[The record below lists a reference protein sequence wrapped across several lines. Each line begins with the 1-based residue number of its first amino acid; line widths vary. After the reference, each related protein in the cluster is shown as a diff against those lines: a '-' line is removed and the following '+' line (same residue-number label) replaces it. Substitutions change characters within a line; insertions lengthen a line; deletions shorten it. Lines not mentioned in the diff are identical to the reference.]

1 MDAGVTKTQW
11 DRCPPGPQRQV
22 DDGWSGS
29 AFGKRD
35 PRRLVAQHPAVERPD
50 AIDVGGDAFDAM
62 LGDHRRHAELGN
74 QPEHDLQDVLGRL
87 RVELRGRLVEDERIR
102 VHDERSRDGDALA
115 FAAREGVD
123 TTTPQRVDAD
133 LVDHFLD
140 ALAHQRPREPEVL
153 ETKRQLGTHI
163 GFVFQHPD
171 AQFVLEDVE
180 AELAFGLENLGLNR
194 SLMRKRVEEVI
205 DQVGINPLRRRRID
219 SLSGGERQRVAI
231 AAALAMHPDALVLDE
246 PTSQLDPQAAED
258 VLQVVLR
265 LVAELG
271 MTTVIAEHRVER
283 IAPFVDRIWTLDA
296 GVLRDQPPR
305 IALAEGGARP
315 PVVDLALRAGW
326 TPIPLGLRD
335 ARVFAQRL
343 PADPTPRPSPA
354 RGEGDFRDGADPVVC
369 RVEGLDHRYDA
380 APAVQGLSLTL
391 RRGQVVALMGRNGS
405 GKTTL
410 LRLIAGLMRPQRG
423 SITHDGVAAYVPQD
437 ADSLLFAPTVDEELR
452 GQSAEVVAPFA
463 AWLHRYPRDL
473 SSGERQQLAIA
484 LMGARADL
492 LLLDEPTRGLD
503 PAVKR
508 ALSAYLRTRA
518 SGGAAILVAT
528 HDVEWAART
537 ADRVL
542 LMADG
547 EIYADGPPAMVLS
560 DSLVF
565 ATQISKLVG
574 RGWLLPEEVPL

>member
-1 MDAGVTKTQW
+1 MPLITLDAVSYRYPEA
-11 DRCPPGPQRQV
+11 DRPALGDITTAVEPGEVILLR
-22 DDGWSGS
+22 GASGS
-29 AFGKRD
+29 GKSTLLRCLNG
-35 PRRLVAQHPAVERPD
+35 LVPHST
-50 AIDVGGDAFDAM
+50 GGQF
-62 LGDHRRHAELGN
+62 
-74 QPEHDLQDVLGRL
+74 
-87 RVELRGRLVEDERIR
+87 RGRVVVCGLNT
-102 VHDERSRDGDALA
+102 
-115 FAAREGVD
+115 REH
-123 TTTPQRVDAD
+123 P
-133 LVDHFLD
+133 
-140 ALAHQRPREPEVL
+140 P
-153 ETKRQLGTHI
+153 RQLGIHI
-163 GFVFQHPD
+163 GFVFQHPE

-180 AELAFGLENLGLNR
+180 AELAFGLENLGLSR
-194 SLMRKRVEEVI
+194 PLMRKRVEEVI

-219 SLSGGERQRVAI
+219 TLSGGERQRVAI

-283 IAPFVDRIWTLDA
+283 IAPFVDRIWTLDG
-296 GVLRDQPPR
+296 GVLRDQAPR
-305 IALAEGGARP
+305 VALAEGGARP

-335 ARVFAQRL
+335 ARIHAQHL
-343 PADPTPRPSPA
+343 PPVHPSPRTIPSA
-354 RGEGDFRDGADPVVC
+354 TGEGSIIC
-369 RVEGLDHRYDA
+369 RVDGLDHRYDTV
-380 APAVQGLSLTL
+380 PAVQGVSLTL
-391 RRGQVVALMGRNGS
+391 CRGQVAAVMGRNGS

-423 SITHDGVAAYVPQD
+423 TVTHEGIAAYVPQD

-503 PAVKR
+503 PQVKR
-508 ALSAYLRTRA
+508 ALSRYLRTRA
-518 SGGAAILVAT
+518 GAGAAILVAT

-547 EIYADGPPAMVLS
+547 EIYADGPPGSVLS

-574 RGWLLPEEVPL
+574 GGWLLPVEVPL

>member
-1 MDAGVTKTQW
+1 MPVITLDAVSYHYPEADQPALSDITAAV
-11 DRCPPGPQRQV
+11 DPGEVILLRGP
-22 DDGWSGS
+22 SGS
-29 AFGKRD
+29 GKSTLLRCLNG
-35 PRRLVAQHPAVERPD
+35 LVPHST
-50 AIDVGGDAFDAM
+50 GGQF
-62 LGDHRRHAELGN
+62 
-74 QPEHDLQDVLGRL
+74 
-87 RVELRGRLVEDERIR
+87 RGRVVVCGLDT
-102 VHDERSRDGDALA
+102 RDH
-115 FAAREGVD
+115 
-123 TTTPQRVDAD
+123 P
-133 LVDHFLD
+133 
-140 ALAHQRPREPEVL
+140 P
-153 ETKRQLGTHI
+153 RQLATHI

-180 AELAFGLENLGLNR
+180 AELAFGLENLGLSR
-194 SLMRKRVEEVI
+194 PLMRKRVEEVI
-205 DQVGINPLRRRRID
+205 DQVGINPLRRRRIET
-219 SLSGGERQRVAI
+219 LSGGERQRVAI

-283 IAPFVDRIWTLDA
+283 IAPFVDRIWTLDT

-305 IALAEGGARP
+305 VALAEGGARP

-335 ARVFAQRL
+335 ARIHAERL
-343 PADPTPRPSPA
+343 PAVRANPA
-354 RGEGDFRDGADPVVC
+354 PADGNGPIIS
-369 RVEGLDHRYDA
+369 RVEGLHHRYETS
-380 APAVQGLSLTL
+380 PAVQGVSLTL
-391 RRGQVVALMGRNGS
+391 RRGVVVALMGRNGS

-410 LRLIAGLMRPQRG
+410 LKLIAGAVRPQRG
-423 SITHDGVAAYVPQD
+423 TVTNEGLAAYVPQD
-437 ADSLLFAPTVDEELR
+437 ADSLLFAASVDEELR

-484 LMGARADL
+484 LMGARAEL

-503 PAVKR
+503 PQVKR
-508 ALSAYLRTRA
+508 ALSTYLRSRA
-518 SGGAAILVAT
+518 GDGVAILVAT

-537 ADRVL
+537 ADRIL

-547 EIYADGPPAMVLS
+547 EIYADGPPASVLS

-574 RGWLLPEEVPL
+574 GGWLLPEEVPL

>member
-1 MDAGVTKTQW
+1 MPVLTLEAVSYRYPEAEQPALSDITVAV
-11 DRCPPGPQRQV
+11 DPGEVILLR
-22 DDGWSGS
+22 GSSGS
-29 AFGKRD
+29 GKSTLLRCLNG
-35 PRRLVAQHPAVERPD
+35 LVPHST
-50 AIDVGGDAFDAM
+50 GGQF
-62 LGDHRRHAELGN
+62 
-74 QPEHDLQDVLGRL
+74 
-87 RVELRGRLVEDERIR
+87 RGRVVVCGLDT
-102 VHDERSRDGDALA
+102 RDH
-115 FAAREGVD
+115 
-123 TTTPQRVDAD
+123 P
-133 LVDHFLD
+133 
-140 ALAHQRPREPEVL
+140 P
-153 ETKRQLGTHI
+153 RQLATHV

-180 AELAFGLENLGLNR
+180 AELAFGLENLGLSR
-194 SLMRKRVEEVI
+194 PLMRKRVEEVI

-219 SLSGGERQRVAI
+219 TLSGGERQRVAI

-283 IAPFVDRIWTLDA
+283 IAPFVDRIWTLAA
-296 GVLRDQPPR
+296 GMLRDQPPR

-335 ARVFAQRL
+335 ARVHAQRL
-343 PADPTPRPSPA
+343 PAVRANPVPA
-354 RGEGDFRDGADPVVC
+354 DGNGRVIS
-369 RVEGLDHRYDA
+369 RVEGLHHRYDTS
-380 APAVQGLSLTL
+380 PAVQGVSLIL

-410 LRLIAGLMRPQRG
+410 LKLIGGALRPQRG
-423 SITHDGVAAYVPQD
+423 SVSNEGLAAYVPQD
-437 ADSLLFAPTVDEELR
+437 ADSLLFAASVDEELR

-503 PAVKR
+503 PQVKR
-508 ALSAYLRTRA
+508 ALSTYLRTRA
-518 SGGAAILVAT
+518 GAGAAILVAT
-528 HDVEWAART
+528 HDVEWAARS
-537 ADRVL
+537 ADRIL
-542 LMADG
+542 LMGDG
-547 EIYADGPPAMVLS
+547 EIYADGSPASVLS

-574 RGWLLPEEVPL
+574 GGWLLAEEVPL

>member
-1 MDAGVTKTQW
+1 MPVITLDGVSYRYPES
-11 DRCPPGPQRQV
+11 DRPALSEITTAVEPGEVILLR
-22 DDGWSGS
+22 GSSGS
-29 AFGKRD
+29 GKSTLLRCLNG
-35 PRRLVAQHPAVERPD
+35 LVPHST
-50 AIDVGGDAFDAM
+50 GGHF
-62 LGDHRRHAELGN
+62 
-74 QPEHDLQDVLGRL
+74 
-87 RVELRGRLVEDERIR
+87 RGRVVVCGLDT
-102 VHDERSRDGDALA
+102 
-115 FAAREGVD
+115 REH
-123 TTTPQRVDAD
+123 P
-133 LVDHFLD
+133 
-140 ALAHQRPREPEVL
+140 P
-153 ETKRQLGTHI
+153 RQLGTHI

-194 SLMRKRVEEVI
+194 PLMRKRVEEVI

-219 SLSGGERQRVAI
+219 TLSGGERQRVAI

-296 GVLRDQPPR
+296 GMLRDQAPR
-305 IALAEGGARP
+305 TALAEGGARP

-335 ARVFAQRL
+335 ARIHAQRL
-343 PADPTPRPSPA
+343 LANPSPA
-354 RGEGDFRDGADPVVC
+354 GGERDLREGSGPIVC
-369 RVEGLDHRYDA
+369 AVEGLSHHYDSV
-380 APAVQGLSLTL
+380 PAVHGLSLTL
-391 RRGQVVALMGRNGS
+391 RRGEVVALMGRNGS

-410 LRLIAGLMRPQRG
+410 LKLIAGLLRPQRG
-423 SITHDGVAAYVPQD
+423 TVTRDGMAAYVPQD
-437 ADSLLFAPTVDEELR
+437 ADSLLFASTVAEELR
-452 GQSAEVVAPFA
+452 DQPAEVAAPFA
-463 AWLHRYPRDL
+463 AWLQRYPRDL

-503 PAVKR
+503 PVVKR
-508 ALSAYLRTRA
+508 ALTAYLRTRA
-518 SGGAAILVAT
+518 SAGAGILVAT

-547 EIYADGPPAMVLS
+547 EIYADGAPGTVLS

-574 RGWLLPEEVPL
+574 GGWLLPEEVPV

>member
-1 MDAGVTKTQW
+1 MPVITLDAVTYRYPEA
-11 DRCPPGPQRQV
+11 DRPALTGITTAVEPGEVILVR
-22 DDGWSGS
+22 GASGS
-29 AFGKRD
+29 GKSTLLRCLNG
-35 PRRLVAQHPAVERPD
+35 LVPHSS
-50 AIDVGGDAFDAM
+50 GGHF
-62 LGDHRRHAELGN
+62 
-74 QPEHDLQDVLGRL
+74 
-87 RVELRGRLVEDERIR
+87 RGRVVVCGL
-102 VHDERSRDGDALA
+102 
-115 FAAREGVD
+115 D
-123 TTTPQRVDAD
+123 TR
-133 LVDHFLD
+133 
-140 ALAHQRPREPEVL
+140 AHPP
-153 ETKRQLGTHI
+153 RQLATRI

-180 AELAFGLENLGLNR
+180 AELAFGLENLGLAR
-194 SLMRKRVEEVI
+194 PLMRKRVEEVI

-219 SLSGGERQRVAI
+219 TLSGGERQRVAI

-296 GVLRDQPPR
+296 GLLRDQPPR
-305 IALAEGGARP
+305 AALAEGGARP

-335 ARVFAQRL
+335 ARIHAQSL
-343 PADPTPRPSPA
+343 PNA
-354 RGEGDFRDGADPVVC
+354 RASVASSDGHGPVIC
-369 RVEGLDHRYDA
+369 RVDGLEHRYDSV
-380 APAVQGLSLTL
+380 PVVQGLSLTL
-391 RRGQVVALMGRNGS
+391 RRGQVTALMGRNGS

-410 LRLIAGLMRPQRG
+410 LKLVAGLLRPQRG
-423 SITHDGVAAYVPQD
+423 SVTRDGTAAYVPQD

-452 GQSAEVVAPFA
+452 GQSAEVIAPFRS
-463 AWLHRYPRDL
+463 WLHRYPRDL

-484 LMGARADL
+484 LMGARAEL

-503 PAVKR
+503 PLVKR

-518 SGGAAILVAT
+518 AAGASILVAT
-528 HDVEWAART
+528 HDVEWVART
-537 ADRVL
+537 ADRVV

-547 EIYADGPPAMVLS
+547 EIYADGSPAVVLS

-574 RGWLLPEEVPL
+574 NGWLLPEEVPV